1 MKLKNTAVGF
11 FVGLTGGA
19 LIAMLNAPKSGNELQ
34 QSLKVSSGSFK
45 SQMNQLKVEADDV
58 KSSFLKTKH
67 ESQEVFS
74 DLGDEIKTM
83 ISNFQADINPNIE
96 HLQGH
101 VENIQN
107 RGDEITK
114 EVDNM
119 RNRNKSDQ

>member
-34 QSLKVSSGSFK
+34 QSLKDSSGSFK